1 MISFISYDKAI
12 SSLLTRKAL
21 TQVMWVFFGVSV
33 ILGESILI
41 MSIFIS
47 ITTFLKRNIFY
58 PGIAGTSERS
68 ER

>member
-1 MISFISYDKAI
+1 VISFIIYDKAI

-21 TQVMWVFFGVSV
+21 TQVRWMFFGVSV
-33 ILGESILI
+33 ILGESILV

-47 ITTFLKRNIFY
+47 ITTLLKGNIFY
-58 PGIAGTSERS
+58 PDIAGTSKRS

>member
-47 ITTFLKRNIFY
+47 ITTLLKRNIFY

>member
-33 ILGESILI
+33 ILGESMLI

-47 ITTFLKRNIFY
+47 ITTLLKRNIFY
-58 PGIAGTSERS
+58 PGIAGTSKRS

>member
-21 TQVMWVFFGVSV
+21 TQVRWMFFEVNV

-41 MSIFIS
+41 MSISIS
-47 ITTFLKRNIFY
+47 ITILLKRNIFY
-58 PGIAGTSERS
+58 PGIAGTSKRS